1 MRYYRYLYLSEGL
14 KKKKDRIIAKLEKK
28 KFQMDIYLITLSCNG
43 NSQLEIWN
51 SVLFLQPS
59 FPQTDHFV
67 VGITKGYE
75 EALELVEQI
84 TKEVYNETKGADIR
98 SYILNKEQEMYW
110 ENRRNTEILSVK
122 CFTQIDTTMLIEI
135 SAHLTFDLSANMDKT
150 KKT

>member
-14 KKKKDRIIAKLEKK
+14 KKKKDRI
-28 KFQMDIYLITLSCNG
+28 TLSCNG
-43 NSQLEIWN
+43 NNQLEIWN

-98 SYILNKEQEMYW
+98 SYILNKEQE
-110 ENRRNTEILSVK
+110 K
-122 CFTQIDTTMLIEI
+122 
-135 SAHLTFDLSANMDKT
+135 
-150 KKT
+150 

>member
-43 NSQLEIWN
+43 NNQLEIWN

-59 FPQTDHFV
+59 FTQTDHFV

-98 SYILNKEQEMYW
+98 SYILNKEQE
-110 ENRRNTEILSVK
+110 K
-122 CFTQIDTTMLIEI
+122 
-135 SAHLTFDLSANMDKT
+135 
-150 KKT
+150 

>member
-14 KKKKDRIIAKLEKK
+14 KKKKDRIIAKLEKE

-43 NSQLEIWN
+43 NNQLEIWN

-84 TKEVYNETKGADIR
+84 TKEVYNETKGAGIR
-98 SYILNKEQEMYW
+98 SYILNKEQE
-110 ENRRNTEILSVK
+110 K
-122 CFTQIDTTMLIEI
+122 
-135 SAHLTFDLSANMDKT
+135 
-150 KKT
+150 

>member
-1 MRYYRYLYLSEGL
+1 MWQSRCLILIIIRGAGGYAVLQISLSFRRAEKEERPDHCKAG
-14 KKKKDRIIAKLEKK
+14 KK

-43 NSQLEIWN
+43 NNQLEIWN

-59 FPQTDHFV
+59 FPQTEHFV

-98 SYILNKEQEMYW
+98 SYILNKEQE
-110 ENRRNTEILSVK
+110 K
-122 CFTQIDTTMLIEI
+122 
-135 SAHLTFDLSANMDKT
+135 
-150 KKT
+150 

>member
-43 NSQLEIWN
+43 NNQLEIWN

-67 VGITKGYE
+67 AGLAKDYE
-75 EALELVEQI
+75 DALELVEKI
-84 TKEVYNETKGADIR
+84 TQEVYNETKGADIR
-98 SYILNKEQEMYW
+98 SYILNKEQE
-110 ENRRNTEILSVK
+110 K
-122 CFTQIDTTMLIEI
+122 
-135 SAHLTFDLSANMDKT
+135 
-150 KKT
+150 

>member
-28 KFQMDIYLITLSCNG
+28 KFQMDIYLITLSCN
-43 NSQLEIWN
+43 NQLEIWN

-98 SYILNKEQEMYW
+98 SYILNKEQE
-110 ENRRNTEILSVK
+110 K
-122 CFTQIDTTMLIEI
+122 
-135 SAHLTFDLSANMDKT
+135 
-150 KKT
+150 

>member
-1 MRYYRYLYLSEGL
+1 M
-14 KKKKDRIIAKLEKK
+14 
-28 KFQMDIYLITLSCNG
+28 
-43 NSQLEIWN
+43 
-51 SVLFLQPS
+51 
-59 FPQTDHFV
+59 

-98 SYILNKEQEMYW
+98 SYILNKEQEIYW

-122 CFTQIDTTMLIEI
+122 CFTQIRYDNGLIEI

-150 KKT
+150 KKRKVVEY

>member
-14 KKKKDRIIAKLEKK
+14 KKRKTGSLQSWKKRS
-28 KFQMDIYLITLSCNG
+28 FQMDIYLITLSCNG
-43 NSQLEIWN
+43 NNQLEIWN

-98 SYILNKEQEMYW
+98 SYILNKEQE
-110 ENRRNTEILSVK
+110 K
-122 CFTQIDTTMLIEI
+122 
-135 SAHLTFDLSANMDKT
+135 
-150 KKT
+150 